1 MKFSREAKL
10 GLLGTLT
17 LFLFIWGL
25 SYLKGKD
32 LFSRQITLITEYDN
46 VSGLVETN
54 PVVVSGVKIGQVQ
67 KITFHPDGSGRIMVS
82 LILNKDIAIPKN
94 SVAHLKGGDFMGFR
108 EIELLLGDAP
118 ERVSN
123 GDTLISKTSS
133 SLMEDVG
140 QQFGPLKQQ
149 AEGLLLSIDSVLT
162 AINFVFNEDTRKN
175 LSLSIESMKNT
186 MVTVDQQSNRLAA
199 IMANAE
205 SITANLKDNNQTIT
219 NILQN
224 FSTISDTLAA
234 LELGRTMA
242 EVNSTMEALS
252 LTIGKIQRGEGS
264 MGLLVNDEELYRNLE
279 TTSRNLDLLLE
290 DIRKNPRRYINVS
303 VFGKN

>member
-32 LFSRQITLITEYDN
+32 LFSRQITLITEFDN

-252 LTIGKIQRGEGS
+252 LTMGKIQRGEGS

>member
-17 LFLFIWGL
+17 LFPFIWGL

>member
-252 LTIGKIQRGEGS
+252 LTMGKIQRGEGS

>member
-1 MKFSREAKL
+1 LKFSREAKL

-252 LTIGKIQRGEGS
+252 LTMGKIQRGEGS

>member
-1 MKFSREAKL
+1 LKFSREAKL

>member
-82 LILNKDIAIPKN
+82 LILNKNIAIPKN

-162 AINFVFNEDTRKN
+162 AINFVFNKDTRKN

-252 LTIGKIQRGEGS
+252 LTMGKIQRGEGS

>member
-54 PVVVSGVKIGQVQ
+54 PVVVSGVKTGQVQ